1 MKYILEGDEKEL
13 GRVLR
18 EQRIR
23 VGRELIKITPISGA
37 LVREDYAL
45 KAVEAKTEEMS
56 SALAQKDELIA
67 SLTSERDSLKARVA
81 ELEAGLAKSND
92 MLKPDDKKVDVEDN
106 KNTDLADSKSLPED
120 DSMFV
125 DIDNVDPSANTNEK
139 KTTKKK

>member
-1 MKYILEGDEKEL
+1 MKYILEGEEKEL

-23 VGRELIKITPISGA
+23 VGRGLIKITPISGA

-45 KAVEAKTEEMS
+45 KAIEAKTEELTA
-56 SALAQKDELIA
+56 ALAKRDEQIA
-67 SLTSERDSLKARVA
+67 SLNSERDSLKSRIS
-81 ELEAGLAKSND
+81 ELEAGLTKSD
-92 MLKPDDKKVDVEDN
+92 SMPETDEKKVDVEDS
-106 KNTDLADSKSLPED
+106 KDLDIVDNNNLPED

-125 DIDNVDPSANTNEK
+125 DIDNVDTPVNTSEK

>member
-1 MKYILEGDEKEL
+1 MKYILEGEEKEL

-23 VGRELIKITPISGA
+23 VGRGLIKITPISGA

-45 KAVEAKTEEMS
+45 KAIEAKTKELTA
-56 SALAQKDELIA
+56 ALAKRDEQIA
-67 SLTSERDSLKARVA
+67 SFASERDSLKSRIS
-81 ELEAGLAKSND
+81 ELEAGLTKSD
-92 MLKPDDKKVDVEDN
+92 SMPETDEKKADAEDSKDLDIVDN
-106 KNTDLADSKSLPED
+106 KNLPED

-125 DIDNVDPSANTNEK
+125 DIDNVDTPVNTSEK

>member
-1 MKYILEGDEKEL
+1 MKYILEGEEKEL

-23 VGRELIKITPISGA
+23 VGRGLIKITPISGA

-45 KAVEAKTEEMS
+45 KAIEAKTEELTA
-56 SALAQKDELIA
+56 ALAKRDEQIA
-67 SLTSERDSLKARVA
+67 SLTSERDSLKSRIS
-81 ELEAGLAKSND
+81 ELEAGLTKSD
-92 MLKPDDKKVDVEDN
+92 SMPETDEKKADVEDSKDLDIVDN
-106 KNTDLADSKSLPED
+106 KNLPED

-125 DIDNVDPSANTNEK
+125 DIDNVDTPVNTSEK

>member
-1 MKYILEGDEKEL
+1 MKYILEGEEKEL

-23 VGRELIKITPISGA
+23 VGRGLIEITPISGA

-45 KAVEAKTEEMS
+45 KAIEAKTEELTA
-56 SALAQKDELIA
+56 ALAKKDEQIA
-67 SLTSERDSLKARVA
+67 SLASESDSLKSRIA
-81 ELEAGLAKSND
+81 ELEAGLAKSGS
-92 MLKPDDKKVDVEDN
+92 MPEPDEKKVDVEDSKDLDIVDN
-106 KNTDLADSKSLPED
+106 KNLPED

-125 DIDNVDPSANTNEK
+125 DIDNVDTPVNTSEK